1 MQELPMA
8 DRHALLIANGLVT
21 YSYTESVC
29 IDEVSMPLTVV
40 SSSSMQQRNELGQGF
55 LTEGEGSGT
64 VFTTLH
70 FFPYLTNGPNK
81 LERHITLG

>member
-40 SSSSMQQRNELGQGF
+40 SSSSMQQRNELSRDSLLKGKDQG
-55 LTEGEGSGT
+55 
-64 VFTTLH
+64 
-70 FFPYLTNGPNK
+70 PYS
-81 LERHITLG
+81 